1 MEGGG
6 YIFFFFSPLVV
17 RRLKKLSI
25 YHINLLFVSPVDRGA
40 PPFFFPPCPRE
51 QELEVEANLAME
63 KKSKATPTFLL
74 AFFACLLTVPMVY
87 FVRKGY
93 ATHRAAVPASVNR
106 ELSSVVESNR
116 SESSAVKTGGY
127 GAA

>member
-1 MEGGG
+1 MEWKGRLHKKK
-6 YIFFFFSPLVV
+6 LVW
-17 RRLKKLSI
+17 RRLKKS
-25 YHINLLFVSPVDRGA
+25 FSCSPRRTA
-40 PPFFFPPCPRE
+40 FIFLFFFPPCPRE
-51 QELEVEANLAME
+51 QELEVEKDLALE

-74 AFFACLLTVPMVY
+74 VFFTCLLTVPMVY

-106 ELSSVVESNR
+106 ESLSVVESTR
-116 SESSAVKTGGY
+116 SESSAVKTEGY